1 MVLGMSQTEARVQ
14 GSSPFSVRLAR
25 NQALT
30 SRKAGRM
37 IRNGNLS
44 PIPCY
49 LPNPYW
55 LKTRWK
61 FTRGLVFD
69 GNFSAEQLQMKH
81 PEDDVRIS
89 DGKMFLVTDAPYMS
103 HLKVAKELKE
113 VRE

>member
-1 MVLGMSQTEARVQ
+1 
-14 GSSPFSVRLAR
+14 
-25 NQALT
+25 
-30 SRKAGRM
+30 
-37 IRNGNLS
+37 
-44 PIPCY
+44 
-49 LPNPYW
+49 
-55 LKTRWK
+55 
-61 FTRGLVFD
+61 VFD